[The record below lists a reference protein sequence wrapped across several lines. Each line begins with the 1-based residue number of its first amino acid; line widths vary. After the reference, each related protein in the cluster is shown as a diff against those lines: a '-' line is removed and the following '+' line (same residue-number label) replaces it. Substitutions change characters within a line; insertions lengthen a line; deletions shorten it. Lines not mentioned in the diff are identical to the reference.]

1 MAAADKLWFELG
13 VRDEVSGVLE
23 TLMKTSE
30 KLGDAL
36 TDDSA
41 ELKNY
46 YRNIVDISNVYDKIH
61 VTQKRIAGLKGL
73 SLTGDQR
80 KGLKAMSDDI
90 EKARKEMAAIF
101 KDPTRLLERGEV
113 QFDKMRLNIELMLK
127 DSLRYIDGIEEKDR
141 AEAKN
146 AANESKRIEDLK
158 SKYYELQQYRKQLSD
173 AIVNAA
179 PGTDLTDATSL
190 INSISGRMSAVRRA
204 QANGSGLPS
213 STTGADYEEFLR
225 KVKAELNGL
234 SSATNDYNTKLE
246 QNRQL
251 QSTLQK
257 LGEDAY
263 SQQKIAGIRKQTA
276 EYSALERKMRELAQL
291 QVAIETEGL
300 GLKNGTIKT
309 PTYTKDKVTEELN
322 AIQRRYNENL
332 AAGRQRE
339 IEDAAAKTQ
348 KSAATRKAMEAVSAL
363 AHVNDGLISSY
374 NRVAEAGSQANRIT
388 VQFQNQ
394 IGAYAGLYGLERIL
408 KSIVTIGGQF
418 EVQHVALQNI
428 LGDVQQAN
436 ILFGQMKELAIESP
450 KTFMELT
457 SYVKQLSAYQIP
469 SNELF
474 DTTKRLADLS
484 SGLGVDM
491 NRLILAYGQVRSA
504 AVLRGQ
510 ELRQFTEAGIPM
522 VQALADK
529 FTQLNG
535 KLTTTADVFKLIS
548 ARAVP
553 FEMVKEV
560 LWDMTNQ
567 GGQFYNMQ
575 SELADTLY
583 GKWQKLQD
591 SWQIMLGSIAEGTS
605 ASGAMFKY
613 ILDVVVLLTQNLD
626 KMVFAMS
633 AFGAAKGLKAI
644 AGGLQDTVMRRSGE
658 MAIRN
663 MELAK
668 IKEAN
673 RLERE
678 RIWNGKQLNAEELKL
693 VQNKNRLVSSDYQ
706 ILALENQISA
716 KKAHQLMLDGK
727 MSREHFY
734 RTLQMQGYTREQRK
748 QIALGNLQALQQG
761 PNPTPLGK
769 MGNMLGVGAKGLLGF
784 FGGWVGV
791 AITLAGT
798 LYSVY
803 EAFGEA
809 DERLQ
814 DLANSITG
822 SAEQNAN
829 MLASV
834 LKNVENSSDEP
845 YKKVEALEEALL
857 GMGVAGKQ
865 VVQESRGFDDMAKRL
880 DNLTQKAKAYQE
892 ALDAMGTPQGNAM
905 IKEALDN
912 SDINDEMEEYEKLQN
927 AEYKR
932 MAALERYSSK
942 YQQMI
947 DSLKAKHKELSE
959 QLNGKNLY
967 ENLRILLN
975 GKYENEAVSYFAG
988 NTPWGEAI
996 TEYAK
1001 AVEESEAHMQNIR
1014 DNVIPDA
1021 MDNLKT
1027 LARQAGVDIS
1037 KSYEQLTEEE
1047 KTKLRTIATNFANG
1061 LEKGS
1066 QDAKDNVAS
1075 WVAQGFYAQLY
1086 LTPVIN
1092 TNELTGLALS
1102 LDEWQK
1108 GKGYGLWSKNDL
1120 KDANTDFLAF
1130 STKQSQR
1137 KVDLEK
1143 KLKNFD
1149 TQLKGSILDP
1159 DLVPYIQD
1167 QKTAVESELKELNK
1181 SLDDGMWVF
1190 DKSLTKGNKGG
1201 GTKKDTELEALK
1213 NRVDLYKKF
1222 YQELEGYEDIYGH
1235 SGALDVLKKDGEFGT
1250 VFNWG
1255 IKDLSNYKQT
1265 LDQLTDG
1272 FNVNTEA
1279 RHKFINAT
1287 KADIEN
1293 KQRKDA
1299 VESMKTYI
1307 SELRK
1312 MMSVMSENYQTYKK
1326 WLELTGD
1333 ASLASRVA
1341 GVAQNTTYADYLR
1354 NQMQTELG
1362 KNKKYSALTPEDV
1375 FGLSESDIQKF
1386 GKDSQIF
1393 AVWDEWRKHQQLL
1406 KKEQLDLYEEA
1417 IKNAKDYDD
1426 KIEDVNRSLE
1436 KQIAAIEALGGDNRL
1451 IGNARQNAA
1460 DKVSE
1465 LQWEKFKKEN
1475 DWGRVFGD
1483 LDNMGFETIERMVTA
1498 MKKFQKETRLSEKES
1513 RAWQKAMKDLTD
1525 KKITLDPINALTDA
1539 VKKYNLA
1546 IKARN
1551 DAQKEKDDADKR
1563 VASIRGEVATSP
1575 QNAENREKRLNQA
1588 VKDQEKA
1595 NKKLIKSQDD
1605 VTESFNQIK
1614 KAAAAIANSFK
1625 NLGGSLSSL
1634 GSSIGGDIGNVIG
1647 GFGTMFSSLGNGISA
1662 IQNLDMNAKG
1672 FTGIFNKVSAVLTV
1686 VSSMVDMNKAL
1697 ADILPSTESIYQRH
1711 AEEQKK
1717 INQLRAAID
1726 SYRVAV
1732 EKAHAEEKGW
1742 IGDNPLRE
1750 LQDAYKI
1757 HGAVVT
1763 EYYNK
1768 LYEAQEA
1775 YIDSAAGIKSALIP
1789 IVAAIT
1795 AIVAVV
1801 AGAFS
1806 FGSGAVGVGA
1816 LGAAAIGALSA
1827 GTVAVTGITAA
1838 AIGTAIAAGVGYAVG
1853 QAVQAGIDAITYDN
1867 GQVDA
1872 RSNMKVQTQHRTFF
1886 RGEKTQNLEE
1896 WTKENLGLDLFDK
1909 SGLIDLKVAQ
1919 AVLDSGITL
1928 VGETKETLEKL
1939 MELREQ
1945 YDEWE
1950 KSIKDYISSTFGGLT
1965 NDMVN
1970 AIWDWLDGGK
1980 DALDSF
1986 HDYASDTFK
1995 QIAQDAVKTF
2005 LKVAVLDKFEQQLEN
2020 LYKAYSMQ
2028 DQNGNRII
2036 DEQQLMLGVASVAGD
2051 MAIAFEQILPLAQTL
2066 GKTIANAFEFQGF
2079 DVVSGSNGGNSS
2091 MSNGIKS
2098 ITEGTADLLASY
2110 INAIRADVS
2119 VNRTM
2124 IAMYYPQ
2131 FLGALSQNNTIA
2143 DAQLEQ
2149 MKAIVNNTGRNV
2161 ELVEMIYNIL
2171 HGVAP
2176 EGTKIHIK

>member
-13 VRDEVSGVLE
+13 VRDEVSKVLE
-23 TLMKTSE
+23 NLMKSSE
-30 KLGDAL
+30 KLGNAL
-36 TDDSA
+36 TDDTV

-73 SLTGDQR
+73 SLSGDQK
-80 KGLKAMSDDI
+80 KGLKAISSDI
-90 EKARKEMAAIF
+90 EKVRKEMASIF
-101 KDPTRLLERGEV
+101 TDPTRLLERGEV

-141 AEAKN
+141 AEARN
-146 AANESKRIEDLK
+146 AANESKRIDDLK

-179 PGTDLTDATSL
+179 PGTNLGDATNI
-190 INSISGRMSAVRRA
+190 INGISSRMSAVKRA
-204 QANGSGLPS
+204 ERNGSGMPAS
-213 STTGADYEEFLR
+213 ASGADYENFLR
-225 KVKAELNGL
+225 RVKAEL
-234 SSATNDYNTKLE
+234 SSLTGATDDYNNKL
-246 QNRQL
+246 QTNKNIQAAL
-251 QSTLQK
+251 NK
-257 LGEDAY
+257 LYLDTE
-263 SQQKIAGIRKQTA
+263 SQQKIAAIRRQVHEYAALSQKMQEITQLLAAVKAEESGIA
-276 EYSALERKMRELAQL
+276 
-291 QVAIETEGL
+291 
-300 GLKNGTIKT
+300 NGNIN
-309 PTYTKDKVTEELN
+309 PTYTKDKVNEQLN
-322 AIQRRYNENL
+322 AIQRRYNESL
-332 AAGRQRE
+332 ARGKQME
-339 IEDAAAKTQ
+339 LDDALAKSK
-348 KSAATRKAMEAVSAL
+348 KSAAARKAAEAVGML
-363 AHVNDGLISSY
+363 AHVNEGLVSSY
-374 NRVAEAGSQANRIT
+374 NRVAEAGSQANRISI
-388 VQFQNQ
+388 QLQNQ

-418 EVQHVALQNI
+418 EVQHVALRNI
-428 LGDVQQAN
+428 LGDVQEAN

-469 SNELF
+469 ANELY

-575 SELADTLY
+575 SELAETLY

-633 AFGAAKGLKAI
+633 AFGAARGLKAL
-644 AGGLQDTVMRRSGE
+644 AGGLQDTVMRRSGD

-663 MELAK
+663 MEIAK
-668 IKEAN
+668 LKEAN

-716 KKAHQLMLDGK
+716 KKAHQLMLDGQ
-727 MSREHFY
+727 MSKQHFY
-734 RTLQMQGYTREQRK
+734 RYLQMQGYTREQRK
-748 QIALGNLQALQQG
+748 QIALGQLQALQQG

-769 MGNMLGVGAKGLLGF
+769 MGNILGVGAKGLLGF

-829 MLASV
+829 KLASV
-834 LKNVENSSDEP
+834 LKNVEDSSDEP

-857 GMGVAGKQ
+857 GMGIAGRQ
-865 VVQESRGFDDMAKRL
+865 IVQESRGFDDMAKRL
-880 DNLTQKAKAYQE
+880 DSLTQKAKAYQE

-932 MAALERYSSK
+932 MAALERYSAK

-975 GKYENEAVSYFAG
+975 GKYENEAVGYFAG

-1159 DLVPYIQD
+1159 DLVPYIQG

-1201 GTKKDTELEALK
+1201 GTKKDAELEALK

-1265 LDQLTDG
+1265 LDQLTNG

-1312 MMSVMSENYQTYKK
+1312 MMSIMSENYQTYKK

-1341 GVAQNTTYADYLR
+1341 GVAQNTTYSDYLR
-1354 NQMQTELG
+1354 NQMITELG

-1436 KQIAAIEALGGDNRL
+1436 KQIAAIESLGGDNRL
-1451 IGNARQNAA
+1451 IENARQNAA

-1483 LDNMGFETIERMVTA
+1483 LDNMSFETIDKMVKS

-1525 KKITLDPINALTDA
+1525 KKITLDPINAMTDA
-1539 VKKYNLA
+1539 IKKYNDA
-1546 IKARN
+1546 IIARN
-1551 DAQKEKDDADKR
+1551 NAQKAKDDADKK
-1563 VASIRGEVATSP
+1563 VAAIRGEIATNP
-1575 QNAENREKRLNQA
+1575 QAAESRERRLNQA

-1595 NKKLIKSQDD
+1595 NDKLIKSEDD
-1605 VTESFNQIK
+1605 VVESFNELK

-1672 FTGIFNKVSAVLTV
+1672 FTGVFNKVSAVLTV
-1686 VSSMVDMNKAL
+1686 VTAMVDMNKAL

-1717 INQLRAAID
+1717 VNQLRAAID

-1775 YIDSAAGIKSALIP
+1775 YIESAAGIKSALIP

-1965 NDMVN
+1965 DDMVN
-1970 AIWDWLDGGK
+1970 AVWDWLGSGK
-1980 DALDSF
+1980 NALDSF
-1986 HDYASDTFK
+1986 RDYASDTFK

-2036 DEQQLMLGVASVAGD
+2036 DEQQLMLGVASIAGD
-2051 MAIAFEQILPLAQTL
+2051 MALAFEQILPLAQTL
-2066 GKTIANAFEFQGF
+2066 GQTIANAFQYQGY
-2079 DVVSGSNGGNSS
+2079 DVVNGSGGGGTSTGSS
-2091 MSNGIKS
+2091 IKS
-2098 ITEGTADLLASY
+2098 ISEGTADLLASY

-2119 VNRTM
+2119 VNRSM

-2131 FLGALSQNNTIA
+2131 FLNAITQNNTIA
-2143 DAQLEQ
+2143 NAQLEQ
-2149 MKAIVNNTGRNV
+2149 MRAIVNNTSRNV
-2161 ELVEMIYNIL
+2161 EFVEMIYNIL

>member
-61 VTQKRIAGLKGL
+61 VTQKRIAGLKGH

-179 PGTDLTDATSL
+179 PGSNLVDATSI
-190 INSISGRMSAVRRA
+190 INGISSRMSAVKRA
-204 QANGSGLPS
+204 ERNGGGMPASAN
-213 STTGADYEEFLR
+213 GADYENFLR
-225 KVKAELNGL
+225 RVKAELAGL
-234 SSATNDYNTKLE
+234 TGATDDYNNKL
-246 QNRQL
+246 QTNKNIQAAL
-251 QSTLQK
+251 NK
-257 LGEDAY
+257 LYLDTE
-263 SQQKIAGIRKQTA
+263 SQQKIAAIRRQTHEYAALGQKMQEITQLLAAVKAEESGIA
-276 EYSALERKMRELAQL
+276 
-291 QVAIETEGL
+291 
-300 GLKNGTIKT
+300 NGNIT
-309 PTYTKDKVTEELN
+309 PTYTKDKVNEQLN
-322 AIQRRYNENL
+322 AIQRRYNESL
-332 AAGRQRE
+332 AAGKQME
-339 IEDAAAKTQ
+339 LNDALAKEKKAA
-348 KSAATRKAMEAVSAL
+348 STRKAMEAVSML
-363 AHVNDGLISSY
+363 AHVNEGLVSSY
-374 NRVAEAGSQANRIT
+374 SRIAEAGSNANRIT
-388 VQFQNQ
+388 VQLQQQ

-408 KSIVTIGGQF
+408 KSVITIGGQF
-418 EVQHVALQNI
+418 EVQHVALRNI
-428 LGDVQQAN
+428 LGDIQDAN
-436 ILFGQMKELAIESP
+436 VLFGQLQGLAIESP
-450 KTFMELT
+450 KTFQELT
-457 SYVKQLSAYQIP
+457 AYAKQLSAYQIP
-469 SNELF
+469 ANELY
-474 DTTKRLADLS
+474 DTTKRLADMS

-529 FTQLNG
+529 FTQMNG
-535 KLTTTADVFKLIS
+535 KLTTTADVFALIS
-548 ARAVP
+548 KRAVP

-575 SELADTLY
+575 SELADTLF

-591 SWQIMLGSIAEGTS
+591 QWQITLGHIADGTN
-605 ASGAMFKY
+605 ATGKALKW
-613 ILDVVVLLTQNLD
+613 VLELAVSL
-626 KMVFAMS
+626 AS
-633 AFGAAKGLKAI
+633 AFDTISPMLSGFAVGRLGTKMAQSAKEAFERRNGTTAI
-644 AGGLQDTVMRRSGE
+644 TTM
-658 MAIRN
+658 M
-663 MELAK
+663 LAK
-668 IKEAN
+668 QKEAARLDRERVMYGRQLNQQEQQLINRKNVLTANELKLLLAEEKITEKQIVQLANAGKLN
-673 RLERE
+673 RLEM
-678 RIWNGKQLNAEELKL
+678 LKL
-693 VQNKNRLVSSDYQ
+693 LY
-706 ILALENQISA
+706 A
-716 KKAHQLMLDGK
+716 
-727 MSREHFY
+727 
-734 RTLQMQGYTREQRK
+734 QGYTK
-748 QIALGNLQALQQG
+748 QQIQQIVNGNLQILQQKQSSMLSNLKNG
-761 PNPTPLGK
+761 I
-769 MGNMLGVGAKGLLGF
+769 MGFV
-784 FGGWVGV
+784 GGWPGLIMTGIGAVWS
-791 AITLAGT
+791 
-798 LYSVY
+798 LYSY
-803 EAFGEA
+803 IEGKNEELSQKGEA
-809 DERLQ
+809 MMSHAQ
-814 DLANSITG
+814 QGANS
-822 SAEQNAN
+822 
-829 MLASV
+829 LAKA
-834 LKNVENSSDEP
+834 LSS
-845 YKKVEALEEALL
+845 VEADGSTEKKIEVLEEALL
-857 GMGVAGKQ
+857 QLGSTGEAIVAKSREHMDDIGKRWEVLKSGADDYQKTLASMGNQEGKALFEEGIDSSGIEDSIKKYDDALN
-865 VVQESRGFDDMAKRL
+865 ESFKTRSLIM
-880 DNLTQKAKAYQE
+880 
-892 ALDAMGTPQGNAM
+892 
-905 IKEALDN
+905 
-912 SDINDEMEEYEKLQN
+912 
-927 AEYKR
+927 
-932 MAALERYSSK
+932 RYSETYK
-942 YQQMI
+942 KAI
-947 DSLKAKHKELSE
+947 DSIIGDNDRLKAS
-959 QLNGKNLY
+959 LNGKNLFEQIEAIGQKKIY
-967 ENLRILLN
+967 NELYVNRNNSYGGLSAPAISALNSYFNKLVAVENKWNDISRNSIPEMETALKALAEGRGITDFENLTPQQKQSLETLTREYVKAIQEGSAEAKNKLAEELASQVFHIKIVGDLSIDKTKMSGFASYVWQKFGGIAAGDK
-975 GKYENEAVSYFAG
+975 GKINIGKQSFTKAQVSNIFGDIGNFAKEYNSEWKKQTELAAKYHKAGAEQLENEAKK
-988 NTPWGEAI
+988 EA
-996 TEYAK
+996 A
-1001 AVEESEAHMQNIR
+1001 NIKSTL
-1014 DNVIPDA
+1014 DA
-1021 MDNLKT
+1021 LDLFDS
-1027 LARQAGVDIS
+1027 G
-1037 KSYEQLTEEE
+1037 KSG
-1047 KTKLRTIATNFANG
+1047 R
-1061 LEKGS
+1061 GS
-1066 QDAKDNVAS
+1066 
-1075 WVAQGFYAQLY
+1075 G
-1086 LTPVIN
+1086 
-1092 TNELTGLALS
+1092 
-1102 LDEWQK
+1102 
-1108 GKGYGLWSKNDL
+1108 
-1120 KDANTDFLAF
+1120 
-1130 STKQSQR
+1130 
-1137 KVDLEK
+1137 
-1143 KLKNFD
+1143 
-1149 TQLKGSILDP
+1149 GS
-1159 DLVPYIQD
+1159 
-1167 QKTAVESELKELNK
+1167 
-1181 SLDDGMWVF
+1181 
-1190 DKSLTKGNKGG
+1190 
-1201 GTKKDTELEALK
+1201 KKDTELEALK

-1222 YQELEGYEDIYGH
+1222 YQELEGYEDIYGR

-1265 LDQLTDG
+1265 LDQLTNG

-1451 IGNARQNAA
+1451 IENARQNAA

-1525 KKITLDPINALTDA
+1525 KKITLDPINAMTGA
-1539 VKKYNLA
+1539 IKKYNDA
-1546 IKARN
+1546 IIARN
-1551 DAQKEKDDADKR
+1551 NAQKAKDEADQR
-1563 VASIRGEVATSP
+1563 VASIRGEVATN
-1575 QNAENREKRLNQA
+1575 QQAAESREKRLNQA

-1614 KAAAAIANSFK
+1614 KAAAAVANSFK

-1672 FTGIFNKVSAVLTV
+1672 FTGVFNKVSAVLTV

-2098 ITEGTADLLASY
+2098 ITEGTADLIASY

-2143 DAQLEQ
+2143 NAQLEQ